1 MLIPKDDNLDIRSL
15 NDLIFGLFFFQLE
28 LLGNLGFSITTID
41 IN

>member
-1 MLIPKDDNLDIRSL
+1 MLIPKDDLK
-15 NDLIFGLFFFQLE
+15 DLIFGFFFQPE